1 MIIVCFYFYPAS
13 AENGHEYIYQDRN
26 FEDPVFP
33 LLSTGLGNETDK
45 LLQLRPASFNETAKT
60 RLVTQTLKS
69 AFTNQT
75 NTPLWTFSCCKP
87 IPNWARTWNP

>member
-33 LLSTGLGNETDK
+33 LLSTELGNETDK
-45 LLQLRPASFNETAKT
+45 LLRLRPASVNGSYK
-60 RLVTQTLKS
+60 
-69 AFTNQT
+69 
-75 NTPLWTFSCCKP
+75 
-87 IPNWARTWNP
+87 